1 MKSTMN
7 LRLVSFFLFVFVFFT
22 IQQTKAQDNSGYI
35 RADFQLDAQ
44 SYRRDS
50 IINAPE
56 VRERLRAS
64 GFLNVLYTRDN
75 FQVGLRY
82 ENYANPLLGIDD
94 RFAGSGIPYRFARYS
109 NNEIDVTVGNF
120 YEQFGSGMILRTY
133 EERALGFDNSIDG
146 VRVKLNPTAGMN
158 VTAVLGRQR
167 AFFALGPGIVRGGDV
182 DISLNDLTIFG
193 ENWLG
198 DDIRWKL
205 GGSVVSKFEPS
216 DDPILK
222 IPENVLAY
230 STRLT
235 MMTGDL
241 RLDAEWAYKINDP
254 SQINKGSYN
263 IGDGLFF
270 TAAYSTKGFGATINF
285 KRIDNMDFRSERG
298 AIGNVLNI
306 NFLPPQTKVH
316 TYRLLTLYPYATQT
330 YGEIGLQAEFVFSA
344 PKNSLL
350 GGKYGTTFTFN
361 YSRMHTIDSTRIDE
375 FTYKSRWGFGKKLL
389 FEDINLEI
397 NKQWTKEFKTSLML
411 IAMQYDKDVI
421 EVKSGYGLIRPLTFV
436 LDGSYQFDKNKAIRM
451 EFSHMYVGKS
461 KQFDNNDM
469 GNWAFG
475 LAELTLNSNWYFSVW
490 DEYNYGNPHEEKRVH
505 YYGSNITYVMNGSRF
520 SLGYSRQ
527 RAGILCVGG
536 VCRFVPAANGFSLSI
551 SSTL

>member
-7 LRLVSFFLFVFVFFT
+7 LRLGSFFLLVFVFFT
-22 IQQTKAQDNSGYI
+22 TQQSLAQDNSGFI

-44 SYRRDS
+44 SYRGDS

-56 VRERLRAS
+56 VRERVRAN

-109 NNEIDVTVGNF
+109 NNEVDVTVGNF

-146 VRVKLNPTAGMN
+146 VRVKLNPTAGLN
-158 VTAVLGRQR
+158 VTGILGRQR
-167 AFFALGPGIVRGGDV
+167 SFFALGPGIVRGGDV
-182 DISLNDLTIFG
+182 DVSLNDLTIFG

-198 DDIRWKL
+198 DDVRWKL

-216 DDPILK
+216 DDPIVK

-254 SQINKGSYN
+254 SQINRGSFN
-263 IGDGLFF
+263 IGDGLFL

-330 YGEIGLQAEFVFSA
+330 YGEIGLQAEFVYSA
-344 PKNSLL
+344 PKNSWL

-361 YSRMHTIDSTRIDE
+361 YSRMHNIDSTRIDE
-375 FTYKSRWGFGKKLL
+375 FTYKSRWGFGQRLL

-436 LDGSYQFDKNKAIRM
+436 LDGSYQFANNKAIRM
-451 EFSHMYVGKS
+451 ELSHMYVGRS
-461 KQFDNNDM
+461 PQFNSNDM
-469 GNWAFG
+469 GNWAFA
-475 LAELTLNSNWYFSVW
+475 LTELTLNSNWYFSVW
-490 DEYNYGNPHEEKRVH
+490 DEYNYGNPDKEKRVH

-520 SLGYSRQ
+520 SFGYSRQ

-536 VCRFVPAANGFSLSI
+536 VCRQVPAANGFSLSI